1 VLYYNNVTY
10 QAGGLEVNNDTRRA
24 SGEPTLAQIGGGTPS
39 RSSFNGIDALCAML
53 RIGFRADV
61 CLIALRDAQTRAEK
75 LYRATAVH
83 LCRADG
89 SWGRSAFG
97 ARLMLRPLDGAV
109 ICYYGRT
116 NPPRM
121 DSHHKDADVGNN
133 EARERLAALSALLG
147 VSSMMSVPIGEDEAC
162 IGRVYVGSN
171 NSRYSSRD
179 ISRLQDGAR
188 QARALI
194 SSAHLAERL
203 AKKVAGLERRRIS
216 RDVHQ
221 SGIQPYVALKLGIEA
236 MHRRLRGTPLASDLE
251 ELIKIANDGIG
262 ELRQYVSTLKNA
274 KASKPDT
281 SLLSA
286 VRTQARKF
294 AEFYGIDAD
303 VTATADIPVSA
314 PLQNEVMHIVREGLS
329 NICRH
334 TRAERAT
341 INLREA
347 RGRLVLELINDKARQ
362 AASRK
367 FYPRSIGERAA
378 ELGGR
383 VSVSH
388 GAGNRTVVA
397 VELPLHGVGQ

>member
-1 VLYYNNVTY
+1 LKVDN
-10 QAGGLEVNNDTRRA
+10 ETRRA
-24 SGEPTLAQIGGGTPS
+24 SGELAKVGAGTPS
-39 RSSFNGIDALCAML
+39 RWSFNGIDALCAML

-61 CLIALRDAQTRAEK
+61 CLIALTDAQARAEG
-75 LYRATAVH
+75 LYSATAVH

-89 SWGRSAFG
+89 SWARSALG
-97 ARLMLRPLDGAV
+97 ARRMLRPLDGAV
-109 ICYYGRT
+109 IWYCGRA
-116 NPPRM
+116 NPPRVER
-121 DSHHKDADVGNN
+121 HHEDADVGNT
-133 EARERLAALSALLG
+133 EARERLAALGALLG
-147 VSSMMSVPIGEDEAC
+147 VSSMMSVPLGEVEAC

-171 NSRYSSRD
+171 HSRYSSPE
-179 ISRLQDGAR
+179 ILRLQDGAR
-188 QARALI
+188 QARGLI
-194 SSAHLAERL
+194 NSVQLAERL
-203 AKKVAGLERRRIS
+203 AKRLAGLERRRIS
-216 RDVHQ
+216 RQVHQ

-236 MHRRLRGTPLASDLE
+236 MHRRLRGTPLAGDLE
-251 ELIKIANDGIG
+251 DLIKIANDGIG

-274 KASKPDT
+274 KSSKPDT

-294 AEFYGIDAD
+294 AEFHGIDAD
-303 VTATADIPVSA
+303 VRATADIPVSA
-314 PLQNEVMHIVREGLS
+314 PLHNEVMHIVREGLS

-341 INLREA
+341 ISLREA
-347 RGRLVLELINDKARQ
+347 RGRLFLELINDKGRQ

-383 VSVSH
+383 VSVSY